1 MKRLIIIMSV
11 LGCIMVSCGG
21 DEPSPSSA
29 PSSNSK
35 KEVIPSIAKVSSTTT
50 TSDFT
55 VTFRVKSVDLPSVRM
70 EYSRESKKTSNPSLN
85 KKSTPKCISIEETKS
100 SGYSWYYYKTSHTG
114 FRGGDYIYYQITA
127 SNDRGSDKSSVDYCI
142 IRR

>member
-1 MKRLIIIMSV
+1 MKINILILSILGFV
-11 LGCIMVSCGG
+11 LASCGG
-21 DEPSPSSA
+21 DEPSPSST
-29 PSSNSK
+29 PSTSS
-35 KEVIPSIAKVSSTTT
+35 KEVRPSVSNVSSTTT

-55 VTFRVKSVDLPSVRM
+55 VTFRVKSVDFPSVKM

-85 KKSTPKCISIEETKS
+85 KKSTPKCVNIVEMKS
-100 SGYSWYYYKTSHTG
+100 NGYSWYYYKTSHTG